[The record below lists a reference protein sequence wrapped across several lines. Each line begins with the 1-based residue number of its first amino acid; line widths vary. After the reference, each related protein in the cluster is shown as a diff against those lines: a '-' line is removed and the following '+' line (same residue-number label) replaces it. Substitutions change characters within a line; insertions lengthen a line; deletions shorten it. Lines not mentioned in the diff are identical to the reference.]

1 MTRIPNAS
9 ALTAWRKSSYCNNG
23 DGACVEISDGHPAA
37 VPVRDSKDP
46 HGPAILFPTH
56 HWSTFIT
63 ALKQDEPAYRRS

>member
-46 HGPAILFPTH
+46 HGPAILFPAH
-56 HWSTFIT
+56 HWSTFVT

>member
-37 VPVRDSKDP
+37 VPVRDSKNP

-56 HWSTFIT
+56 HWSTFVT
-63 ALKQDEPAYRRS
+63 ALKQDELPS